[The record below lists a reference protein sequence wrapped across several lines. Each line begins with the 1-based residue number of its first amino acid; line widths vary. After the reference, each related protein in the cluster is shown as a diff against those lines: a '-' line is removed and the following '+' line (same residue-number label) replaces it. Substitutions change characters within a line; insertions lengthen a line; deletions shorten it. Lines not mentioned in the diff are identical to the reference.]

1 MQSLEQ
7 KTRHAQLRAC
17 CSCFLAERSSDLQ
30 AFYGVIRD
38 AVTTI
43 TTTTTINGKP
53 HVAHAA
59 ESVLPVTAAAAAAD
73 QLPRELRNESAPHI
87 MTHKLRHQLRCQMLH
102 AAD

>member
-1 MQSLEQ
+1 MQSLEH
-7 KTRHAQLRAC
+7 KARHAQLRAC
-17 CSCFLAERSSDLQ
+17 CSCFLAERSSDLHHQ

-43 TTTTTINGKP
+43 TTTTINGKP

-73 QLPRELRNESAPHI
+73 QLPRELRNE
-87 MTHKLRHQLRCQMLH
+87 
-102 AAD
+102 